1 MLQVA
6 AGADIDTS
14 LGGLDVGEVQLLTW
28 GHAVGETP
36 TSPSSSLLLIPIPAL
51 LLSQLLIPITASSPV
66 PSQDLALPPALGTA
80 GQGPPILPGPVVI
93 QGGFP
98 AGLAPQCDRTALW
111 HCRARWVDTDS
122 KQGRRTQWDTGLA
135 PHTGVPCVAWS
146 TPVRDTR
153 GGCRG

>member
-1 MLQVA
+1 MLAKCSSSPGGTRWVRLPRPHPHLFSSSP
-6 AGADIDTS
+6 S
-14 LGGLDVGEVQLLTW
+14 L
-28 GHAVGETP
+28 P
-36 TSPSSSLLLIPIPAL
+36 CSCPSSSSPSLLPAL
-51 LLSQLLIPITASSPV
+51 S